1 MDVMNAA
8 GFGRPQP
15 RPARR
20 LVPVRLDRVATG
32 TVAVRQPAAV
42 PVRLLQTRADGGIGA
57 DSGRLGRRQQ
67 VLISLMVLATV
78 VALVGSGSFATFN
91 AAGRNAVA
99 ITAGTLVLGDRANA
113 GSECFSAGG
122 LAPSN
127 PQQVS
132 GTNSSA
138 CSGVWS
144 LATEL
149 PGTAITPLRMTVR
162 NAGNLGASQLLVYA
176 AGVCTNSHAGSG
188 YDGTG
193 SLCSQ
198 VQVEVQQYTDNTFGT
213 PLLSTTTTTA
223 AVAAGAGVSIPVAVS
238 AAFVVNQSISV
249 DSGANAETTTVTAI
263 ADATHL
269 TASLV
274 KAHASGVAV
283 NGSHCWYGSTS
294 GTSCLAEAGKLPA
307 GCNVSTCTSYAFAD
321 ATRTLTN
328 FGTTVTSGAPIN
340 VGTLGAGASA
350 YFLVFASLPGSSGD
364 SFQGRRADLT
374 FTWQVLQ

>member
-1 MDVMNAA
+1 MEVMDAT
-8 GFGRPQP
+8 GLGRPQP

-20 LVPVRLDRVATG
+20 LVPVRLGRGAPADLVA
-32 TVAVRQPAAV
+32 RQRAAV
-42 PVRLLQTRADGGIGA
+42 PVRLAQVEAAASIES
-57 DSGRLGRRQQ
+57 DSGRLGRRHQ

-78 VALVGSGSFATFN
+78 GALVGSGSFATFN
-91 AAGRNAVA
+91 AAGKNAAA
-99 ITAGTLVLGDRANA
+99 ITSGTLILGDKANA

-127 PQQVS
+127 PQSVN
-132 GTNSSA
+132 GANSSA

-149 PGTAITPLRMTVR
+149 PGTAISPLQMTIR
-162 NAGNLGASQLLVYA
+162 NAGNLSASQLLLYA
-176 AGVCTNSHAGSG
+176 AGACANSHAGVG

-193 SLCSQ
+193 TLCSQ
-198 VQVEVQQYTDNTFGT
+198 VQVEVQQYTDGTFGT
-213 PLLSTTTTTA
+213 PLVSTTTTTA
-223 AVAAGAGVSIPVAVS
+223 VLAAGAGVSIPVASS
-238 AAFVVNQSISV
+238 AAFVVNQSITL
-249 DSGANAETTTVTAI
+249 DSGANAETSTVTAI

-269 TASLV
+269 TATLT
-274 KAHASGVAV
+274 KAHASGVTV

-294 GTSCLAEAGKLPA
+294 GSSCLAEASKLPA
-307 GCNVSTCTSYAFAD
+307 GCNVGTCASYAFVD
-321 ATRTLTN
+321 AARTLTN
-328 FGTTVTSGAPIN
+328 FGTTVTSGTPIN
-340 VGTLGAGASA
+340 AGTLGPGASA

>member
-1 MDVMNAA
+1 MDVMDAA
-8 GFGRPQP
+8 GLGRPQP

-20 LVPVRLDRVATG
+20 LVPVRLGRAAAA
-32 TVAVRQPAAV
+32 AVPVRHPAAV
-42 PVRLLQTRADGGIGA
+42 PVRLVRTQVAVAIGA
-57 DSGRLGRRQQ
+57 DSGRLGRRHQ
-67 VLISLMVLATV
+67 VLISLMVVATV

-91 AAGRNAVA
+91 AAGRNAAA

-127 PQQVS
+127 PQKVS
-132 GTNSSA
+132 GANSSA

-149 PGTAITPLRMTVR
+149 PGTVISPLQMTIR
-162 NAGNLGASQLLVYA
+162 DAGNVGASQLLLYA
-176 AGVCTNSHAGSG
+176 AGACANSHAGSG
-188 YDGTG
+188 YDGAG

-198 VQVEVQQYTDNTFGT
+198 VQVEVQQYTDGTFGT

-223 AVAAGAGVSIPVAVS
+223 ALAAGAGVSIPVVAS
-238 AAFVVNQSISV
+238 AAFVVNQSISL
-249 DSGANAETTTVTAI
+249 DSGANAETATVTAI

-269 TASLV
+269 TATLV
-274 KAHASGVAV
+274 KAHASGVTV

-294 GTSCLAEAGKLPA
+294 GTSCLAEASKLPA
-307 GCNVSTCTSYAFAD
+307 GCNAATCTSYAFAD
-321 ATRTLTN
+321 ATRTLAN

-340 VGTLGAGASA
+340 AGALGAGASA